1 MQNQGFPIKEV
12 VPEPKRPLLGFTEQM
27 GGLKRGAKRAG
38 KEDRIKESE
47 SRPHDLTSESFIV
60 KQAQKR

>member
-1 MQNQGFPIKEV
+1 
-12 VPEPKRPLLGFTEQM
+12 M
-27 GGLKRGAKRAG
+27 GGLKRGTKRAG
-38 KEDRIKESE
+38 KEDRVKESE

>member
-1 MQNQGFPIKEV
+1 MQNQGLPIKEV
-12 VPEPKRPLLGFTEQM
+12 IPEPKRPLFGFTEQM
-27 GGLKRGAKRAG
+27 GGIKRGNKRGG
-38 KEDRIKESE
+38 KEDRLKEAE